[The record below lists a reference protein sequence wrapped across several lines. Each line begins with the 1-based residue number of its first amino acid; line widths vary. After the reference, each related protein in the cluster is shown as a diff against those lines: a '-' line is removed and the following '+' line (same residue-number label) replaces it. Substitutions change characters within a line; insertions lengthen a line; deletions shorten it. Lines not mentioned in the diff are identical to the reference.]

1 MPAVAP
7 RNGPGANAFAPREDR
22 TPAGTRE
29 TPVSP
34 NLRWRQRNYGS
45 WCSSVPD
52 DKSGRPV
59 KPPTFFVGLQQRV
72 RAELKEMAS
81 IFEPKIA
88 DNSLKYIKVLQANAR
103 GAFTRQVLG

>member
-1 MPAVAP
+1 MSPI
-7 RNGPGANAFAPREDR
+7 R
-22 TPAGTRE
+22 AGDKE
-29 TPVSP
+29 TMEAM
-34 NLRWRQRNYGS
+34 
-45 WCSSVPD
+45 CSSVSD

-59 KPPTFFVGLQQRV
+59 KAAAFLVGLQQRI

-88 DNSLKYIKVLQANAR
+88 NNALKDIKVLQANAR